1 MKQRQA
7 ESIAEILNELSKASG
22 LPEEGA
28 GENFAYM
35 QVLDIRERL
44 AKVETR
50 LNLLIWMAGLIAIPV
65 VSAAVKILFGL

>member
-1 MKQRQA
+1 
-7 ESIAEILNELSKASG
+7 
-22 LPEEGA
+22 
-28 GENFAYM
+28 M

-65 VSAAVKILFGL
+65 VSAAVKILFGP